1 MSKIQDRLRGIYR
14 VPITDGLGSVGSGE
28 EPDNPHEFVRHFKT
42 APIQHEAADLLDK
55 YEDMLDRVANFITN
69 ADPNFIEL
77 SHVKVQ
83 NEYLYLKKA
92 IKQLSIDLYP
102 KVFTESDPRPKDDF

>member
-14 VPITDGLGSVGSGE
+14 IPITDGLGAVGSGE
-28 EPDNPHEFVRHFKT
+28 EPDNPHEFVRHYET

-55 YEDMLDRVANFITN
+55 YETMLDQVANFIIN

-77 SHVKVQ
+77 SHHKIE
-83 NEYLYLKKA
+83 NEYRYLKKA

-102 KVFTESDPRPKDDF
+102 RVYAESDPKDDF